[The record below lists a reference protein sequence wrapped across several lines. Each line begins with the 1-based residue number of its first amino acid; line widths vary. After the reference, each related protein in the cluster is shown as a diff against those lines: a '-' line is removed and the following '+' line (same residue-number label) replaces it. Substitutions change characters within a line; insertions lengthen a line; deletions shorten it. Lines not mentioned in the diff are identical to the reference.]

1 MRQEVRYT
9 FSSTKIPVIESLFVL
24 GTVVFLALVA
34 LLDFETLAVVG
45 LIAAAVGLLMGTPTG
60 LMYHVGL
67 HRVLKARGT
76 VPARWWMSPVR
87 HHQGLSSDEI
97 ETFSLWF
104 KLGAAGFLLAV
115 VGSLLAIAGFVR
127 SFLD

>member
-1 MRQEVRYT
+1 
-9 FSSTKIPVIESLFVL
+9 VIESLFVL

-34 LLDFETLAVVG
+34 LLDFETLAIVG
-45 LIAAAVGLLMGTPTG
+45 LIAAAVGLLLGTPTG
-60 LMYHVGL
+60 LMYHVVL

-76 VPARWWMSPVR
+76 IPAGWWLSPVR
-87 HHQGLSSDEI
+87 HHQGLSPDEI
-97 ETFSLWF
+97 RSFSTWF

-115 VGSLLAIAGFVR
+115 VGCLMAIAGFVR